1 MTKLDTIRAAIDANE
16 ARTTDLAAEH
26 RSLIDE
32 ADKLGAEFRS
42 AQAAY
47 KRSRSAKRAA
57 LLNEMAVQHEDAA
70 AEARSV
76 GGALEALDEELERLN
91 GELADALA
99 TEAEA
104 AAQPALI

>member
-47 KRSRSAKRAA
+47 QRSRSAKRAA
-57 LLNEMAVQHEDAA
+57 LLHEMAVQHEDAA

-91 GELADALA
+91 GEPADALA

>member
-1 MTKLDTIRAAIDANE
+1 MTKLDTIRTALDANE
-16 ARTTDLAAEH
+16 ARTAQLEAEH
-26 RSLIDE
+26 HSLIDE

-57 LLNEMAVQHEDAA
+57 HLNEMALKHEDAA
-70 AEARSV
+70 AEARAV
-76 GGALEALDEELERLN
+76 GAALEAIDEERQRLN
-91 GELADALA
+91 DELADALA
-99 TEAEA
+99 AEAEA